1 MKKIIFK
8 NGTVP
13 ALSAE
18 NMNKLQDN
26 IEAEINKNID
36 DINNI
41 ESNSYFIGRY
51 TQNVKFEPTGDHL
64 ILLSPD
70 NININNMI
78 FENNVLTI
86 NEDGL
91 YYINVY
97 IRLDRGCRRSFIDIS
112 VTDGGPLSPTVVR
125 SQDTQNMWNNESAIF
140 SGDPTYE
147 LNRPVYLKKGAKLNF
162 GFWNSTEVS
171 ITGGEDFD
179 ANSSCISVIKIGN
192 YPSEVS
198 NENN

>member
-1 MKKIIFK
+1 MYKKQIWVDKKSIV
-8 NGTVP
+8 N
-13 ALSAE
+13 AE
-18 NMNKLQDN
+18 NLNH
-26 IEAEINKNID
+26 IEGGIEENSNNINKM
-36 DINNI
+36 

-51 TQNVKFEPTGDHL
+51 TKDVKFEPTGDHL

-70 NININNMI
+70 SISINNMN
-78 FENNVLTI
+78 FENNTLTI

-91 YYINVY
+91 YYVNIY
-97 IRLDRGCRRSFIDIS
+97 IRLDRGCKRSFIDIDI
-112 VTDGGPLSPTVVR
+112 TDGGLLAPEIIR
-125 SQDTQNMWNNESAIF
+125 SQDTQNMLFVEEQPQA
-140 SGDPTYE
+140 GDPTYE

-171 ITGGEDFD
+171 ITGWEDFD